1 MRKRI
6 DDNGF
11 TLWLSKNDTY
21 DWAHRSGESWPCS
34 DLSGKRCRIDFDSNG
49 LCDFTVNGRDGAD
62 VPSDELSAIVAD
74 HIWSH
79 LPDGHPGRFVLTD
92 PLQPK
97 GAKYN
102 DEGMR
107 LTDCCGCLSTFCD
120 ETLCCKRCFYPV
132 PLGQGDGNEHVAL

>member
-21 DWAHRSGESWPCS
+21 DWAHRSGAAWPCS
-34 DLSGKRCRIDFDSNG
+34 ELSGKRCVIEFDDNG

-62 VPSDELSAIVAD
+62 VPGDE
-74 HIWSH
+74 
-79 LPDGHPGRFVLTD
+79 
-92 PLQPK
+92 

-102 DEGMR
+102 EQGMR
-107 LTDCCGCLSTFCD
+107 LTDCCGCYSTFCD

-132 PLGQGDGNEHVAL
+132 PHGQGDGNEHVSLGQGDGNKYVAL